1 MVCVLDSTSLRKCI
15 NKSVCNLQRENHFL
29 NFNAWEDNEKASKTI
44 VATQKRDPCY
54 LADVRIVP
62 AALTYIPYLG
72 FGQTQANFSKKYR
85 YIYFF
90 LIPHTAHGFVV
101 RFNLCRV

>member
-15 NKSVCNLQRENHFL
+15 NKIVCNLQRENHFL
-29 NFNAWEDNEKASKTI
+29 NFDAWEDNEKASKTI

-62 AALTYIPYLG
+62 AALTVHTIPGFWTNTSKLFQKIYI
-72 FGQTQANFSKKYR
+72 FFSHS
-85 YIYFF
+85 IHCTWFCC
-90 LIPHTAHGFVV
+90 PS
-101 RFNLCRV
+101 